1 MNIYEF
7 VEVLRRQKWLLAI
20 GGGILILLVA
30 GAWLSVAPKYSATL
44 RLIVVE
50 EGVTDLTDAALA
62 SSDFFRIAAIYGGL
76 LSSTEA
82 REEIATQEGIEI
94 EDLRV
99 TTSDRTSSLEMVVDS
114 PTPEGAVA
122 GALGGFSWLTERI
135 RQSSEIELAPVE
147 NTTIP
152 PVAVDV
158 TGPLVVDMEIEVEPL
173 YADIDP
179 TLWFEVDTLGG
190 DRFATPLTL
199 LEPGMS
205 FEAVIDSTAGVVVSI
220 GPEIGPSFDTVQL
233 SIPDLP
239 ENPAPGVRLDL
250 RIRRGAVLFT
260 GDTPTLNPSAFSL
273 SWENPATVLD
283 EEARVSVVLLNPD
296 LKAIPVGQRRGPII
310 SGAIL
315 MLGVACLLIL
325 ATARDGWQR
334 RRRDRTLDATTRI
347 GASPAN
353 RDSASA
359 GRRRRIRESTEA
371 EDWKLPQDP

>member
-1 MNIYEF
+1 
-7 VEVLRRQKWLLAI
+7 
-20 GGGILILLVA
+20 
-30 GAWLSVAPKYSATL
+30 
-44 RLIVVE
+44 
-50 EGVTDLTDAALA
+50 
-62 SSDFFRIAAIYGGL
+62 
-76 LSSTEA
+76 
-82 REEIATQEGIEI
+82 
-94 EDLRV
+94 
-99 TTSDRTSSLEMVVDS
+99 
-114 PTPEGAVA
+114 
-122 GALGGFSWLTERI
+122 
-135 RQSSEIELAPVE
+135 
-147 NTTIP
+147 
-152 PVAVDV
+152 
-158 TGPLVVDMEIEVEPL
+158 
-173 YADIDP
+173 
-179 TLWFEVDTLGG
+179 
-190 DRFATPLTL
+190 
-199 LEPGMS
+199 
-205 FEAVIDSTAGVVVSI
+205 
-220 GPEIGPSFDTVQL
+220 
-233 SIPDLP
+233 
-239 ENPAPGVRLDL
+239 
-250 RIRRGAVLFT
+250 VLFT